1 MDFVK
6 WEKWSG
12 KKVERKKSGA
22 EKKWSGK
29 EVERKKAQYESITA
43 IKKKIKTFFGFV
55 IFQPCKI
62 VHNILILFLN

>member
-1 MDFVK
+1 MDSSFLSNGFCK
-6 WEKWSG
+6 MG
-12 KKVERKKSGA
+12 K
-22 EKKWSGK
+22 
-29 EVERKKAQYESITA
+29 VERKKAQYESITA